1 MSVYL
6 KKIIF
11 YIYFRAGT
19 IGPEHVSVGGGG
31 TYVLT
36 LLMGYLWQV
45 SLFKNDFFIEI
56 SEVLLIYLWS

>member
-6 KKIIF
+6 EKIIF

-31 TYVLT
+31 TYVRTYT
-36 LLMGYLWQV
+36 LDGIFMT
-45 SLFKNDFFIEI
+45 SLII
-56 SEVLLIYLWS
+56 